1 MVVNSSNF
9 DYYHSVGGIL
19 AVKPDLA
26 ELAAA
31 GRKVDLFLAETI
43 CKKSSKQADYTTN
56 P

>member
-1 MVVNSSNF
+1 MLVNSSNF

-26 ELAAA
+26 ELA

-43 CKKSSKQADYTTN
+43 CEKSSKQADYT
-56 P
+56 PHR